1 MKKWSKFLGGILA
14 ALGILVVIFPAFWIK
29 IIVVLLGAAAVVYGI
44 YNILVTKKVFENS
57 RFTNVILLKSIVSI
71 MVGTLAVV
79 VPLAFVNTIWKV
91 MMYILAVYLVIA
103 GGMGFYSVTLLKDSS
118 VDRKKYVWENLILFI
133 AAVLLFLISPEKL
146 GSAIVRIVG
155 IVTFIA
161 GGVMLFLQFGMK
173 KKEIVVEAEVVD
185 DETEEMSE
193 SNEENKSE

>member
-155 IVTFIA
+155 VVTFIA

-185 DETEEMSE
+185 DDTEEMSE

>member
-57 RFTNVILLKSIVSI
+57 RFTNVILVKSIVSI

-91 MMYILAVYLVIA
+91 MMYILAVYLIVA
-103 GGMGFYSVTLLKDSS
+103 GVMGFYSVTLLKDSS
-118 VDRKKYVWENLILFI
+118 IDRKKYVWENLILFVV
-133 AAVLLFLISPEKL
+133 AVLLFLISPEKL
-146 GSAIVRIVG
+146 GTAIVRIIGVA
-155 IVTFIA
+155 TFIA
-161 GGVMLFLQFGMK
+161 GGIMLFLQFGMK

-185 DETEEMSE
+185 NDKA
-193 SNEENKSE
+193 EENKSE